1 MSLPGGRGTFSQM
14 AWCPRVPALGLALGV
29 AVLAQACAQ
38 PREQGA
44 SPTASAA
51 DGQCQQRIIVTF
63 AAAAE
68 SDTVTALAASTAV
81 KLNVVSRLLPTTYVL
96 DLSAAD
102 CNAAL
107 LRLRGAAGVRAVE
120 PDSRRVPHQG

>member
-1 MSLPGGRGTFSQM
+1 
-14 AWCPRVPALGLALGV
+14 
-29 AVLAQACAQ
+29 LAQACAQ

-44 SPTASAA
+44 SPAVGTA
-51 DGQCQQRIIVTF
+51 DGQCHRDIVTF

-68 SDTVTALAASTAV
+68 NDTVAALAAATAV
-81 KLNVVSRLLPTTYVL
+81 KLNVISRLLPTTYVL

-107 LRLRGAAGVRAVE
+107 VRLRNAAGVRAVE

>member
-1 MSLPGGRGTFSQM
+1 M

-38 PREQGA
+38 PREQGG
-44 SPTASAA
+44 SSASAA
-51 DGQCQQRIIVTF
+51 DSQCQQRIIVTF
-63 AAAAE
+63 ASSAE
-68 SDTVTALAASTAV
+68 SDTVAALAASTAV

-96 DLSAAD
+96 ELSAAD

-107 LRLRGAAGVRAVE
+107 SRLRGAAGVRAVE
-120 PDSRRVPHQG
+120 LDSRRVAHPG

>member
-1 MSLPGGRGTFSQM
+1 M
-14 AWCPRVPALGLALGV
+14 LGLALGV

-44 SPTASAA
+44 AA
-51 DGQCQQRIIVTF
+51 AGGQCQRIIVTF
-63 AAAAE
+63 VSAAE
-68 SDTVTALAASTAV
+68 NDTVSALAATTAV
-81 KLNVVSRLLPTTYVL
+81 KLNVVSRLLPTTYLL

-107 LRLRGAAGVRAVE
+107 TRLRGAAGVRAVE
-120 PDSRRVPHQG
+120 LDSRRVPHPG

>member
-1 MSLPGGRGTFSQM
+1 M

-44 SPTASAA
+44 SPADAA

-63 AAAAE
+63 ASAAE
-68 SDTVTALAASTAV
+68 SDMVAALAASTAV

-120 PDSRRVPHQG
+120 LDSRRVPHQ

>member
-1 MSLPGGRGTFSQM
+1 MSLPGGRGTFNQM
-14 AWCPRVPALGLALGV
+14 AWYSRVPALGLALGI

-44 SPTASAA
+44 SPTAGTA
-51 DGQCQQRIIVTF
+51 GVQCQQRIILTF

-68 SDTVTALAASTAV
+68 SGVVASLAAATGV
-81 KLNVVSRLLPTTYVL
+81 KLTVVSRLLPTTYVL
-96 DLSAAD
+96 DVSAAD

-107 LRLRGAAGVRAVE
+107 LRLRAAAGVRAVE

>member
-1 MSLPGGRGTFSQM
+1 MSAGGRGTFNQTTWFS
-14 AWCPRVPALGLALGV
+14 RVPALGLALGV

-44 SPTASAA
+44 SPVATAA
-51 DGQCQQRIIVTF
+51 DGQCKQRIIVTF

-68 SDTVTALAASTAV
+68 NDTVAALAAATAV

-107 LRLRGAAGVRAVE
+107 LKLRGAAGVRAAE

>member
-1 MSLPGGRGTFSQM
+1 M
-14 AWCPRVPALGLALGV
+14 AWCSRVPALGLAFGA

-38 PREQGA
+38 PREHSA
-44 SPTASAA
+44 SPAARAA

-63 AAAAE
+63 ASPAE
-68 SDTVTALAASTAV
+68 NDSVAALAAATGV

-96 DLSAAD
+96 DLAAQD

-107 LRLRGAAGVRAVE
+107 LRLRGAAGVRAAD
-120 PDSRRVPHQG
+120 PDSRRVAHPG

>member
-1 MSLPGGRGTFSQM
+1 MSVPGGRGTFNQM
-14 AWCPRVPALGLALGV
+14 PWCPRVPAASLALGI

-38 PREQGA
+38 PREQVA
-44 SPTASAA
+44 PSAHVA

-68 SDTVTALAASTAV
+68 SDVVASLAAAAAV
-81 KLNVVSRLLPTTYVL
+81 KLAVVSRLLPTTYVL

-107 LRLRGAAGVRAVE
+107 LRLRNAAGVRAVE

>member
-1 MSLPGGRGTFSQM
+1 MPGGRGTFNQM
-14 AWCPRVPALGLALGV
+14 TWCPRVPAVGLALGV

-44 SPTASAA
+44 SHAA
-51 DGQCQQRIIVTF
+51 GTVAAQCQQQIIVTF
-63 AAAAE
+63 AVAAE
-68 SDTVTALAASTAV
+68 NDRVVALAAATDV
-81 KLNVVSRLLPTTYVL
+81 KLNVVSRLLPTTYVV

-107 LRLRGAAGVRAVE
+107 VRLRDATGVRAVE
-120 PDSRRVPHQG
+120 LDSRRVRHPG

>member
-1 MSLPGGRGTFSQM
+1 MV
-14 AWCPRVPALGLALGV
+14 WCSRVPALGLALGV

-44 SPTASAA
+44 SRTASTA

-63 AAAAE
+63 AAAAGN
-68 SDTVTALAASTAV
+68 DTVAALAAAAGV
-81 KLNVVSRLLPTTYVL
+81 KLNIVSRLLPTTYVL
-96 DLSAAD
+96 DLSAPD

-107 LRLRGAAGVRAVE
+107 LRLRGAAGVRAAE

>member
-1 MSLPGGRGTFSQM
+1 MSLPGGRGTFNQM
-14 AWCPRVPALGLALGV
+14 AWCSRVPALGVALGV

-38 PREQGA
+38 PREQAG
-44 SPTASAA
+44 SSSSSAA
-51 DGQCQQRIIVTF
+51 GQCQQRIIVTF

-68 SDTVTALAASTAV
+68 NDSIAALAAATAV
-81 KLNVVSRLLPTTYVL
+81 KLNVISRLLPTTYVL

-107 LRLRGAAGVRAVE
+107 VRLRDVTGVRAVE
-120 PDSRRVPHQG
+120 LDSRRVRHQG

>member
-1 MSLPGGRGTFSQM
+1 MSLSGGRGTFNKI
-14 AWCPRVPALGLALGV
+14 AWCSRVPALGLALGV

-44 SPTASAA
+44 LPAASAA

-63 AAAAE
+63 ALAAE
-68 SDTVTALAASTAV
+68 TDTVAALAAATAV

-96 DLSAAD
+96 DLSAPD

-107 LRLRGAAGVRAVE
+107 LKLRGAAGVRAAE

>member
-1 MSLPGGRGTFSQM
+1 MSLPGGRGTFTKM
-14 AWCPRVPALGLALGV
+14 AWCSRVPALGLALGV

-44 SPTASAA
+44 SPAASAA
-51 DGQCQQRIIVTF
+51 GGQCQQRVIVTF

-68 SDTVTALAASTAV
+68 NDTVAALASATAV

-107 LRLRGAAGVRAVE
+107 VRLRGAAGVRAVE
-120 PDSRRVPHQG
+120 LDSRRVPHPG